1 MNDGK
6 FEFKRVRRR
15 FRRPLRTGMGPVEA
29 VERILIQTQTEHG
42 AGYGEIAPWPG
53 FPTETTDTAIEVL
66 RSAQGS
72 LSHLTAVV
80 AATRQLPCL
89 AAALSSCR
97 HWDTI
102 AAFGGQLP
110 CAGLLSDDPADF
122 SKKPAEG
129 FRTLKVKVL
138 PETTID
144 AIRSLLGRFD
154 GTLRL
159 DANAS
164 LDLAAART
172 WLEFVRSEPR
182 IQFLEQPLAVGHAG
196 YASLGTE
203 KVALDESFLTPV
215 GLEWDGP
222 VVVKPLLVGDWDQFL
237 AWRQAE
243 PARDVTYSSCFET
256 AIGRQ
261 GALWLA
267 AQDRVTTAVGFD
279 TLGRFE
285 MDGRDRHVSGPEA
298 RGSLDIRWDQFW
310 RDLV

>member
-1 MNDGK
+1 MIDGK

-15 FRRPLRTGMGPVEA
+15 FRHPLRTGLGEVEA
-29 VERILIQTQTEHG
+29 VERILLRSQTQAG
-42 AGYGEIAPWPG
+42 LGYGEIAPWPG
-53 FPTETTDTAIEVL
+53 FPTETTETALEVL
-66 RSAQGS
+66 RSAQGN

-80 AATRQLPCL
+80 EASPQLPCL

-97 HWDTI
+97 HWAAI
-102 AAFGGQLP
+102 AAFRGGLP
-110 CAGLLSDDPADF
+110 CAGLTTPDGADCGQ
-122 SKKPAEG
+122 KQAEG
-129 FRTLKVKVL
+129 FRTLKVKIL
-138 PETTID
+138 PTTDIA
-144 AIRSLLGRFD
+144 AIRSLLARFD

-182 IQFLEQPLAVGHAG
+182 VEFLEQPLPVGHAG
-196 YASLGTE
+196 YASLGAA
-203 KVALDESFLTPV
+203 KVALDESFLTPA
-215 GLEWDGP
+215 GLAWDGP
-222 VVVKPLLVGDWDQFL
+222 VVVKPLLVGDWDRFR

-243 PARDVTYSSCFET
+243 PGRRVVYSSCFET

-267 AQDRVTTAVGFD
+267 AQDGAPTAVGFD

-285 MDGRDRHVSGPEA
+285 RDGRDRHVGGPSA
-298 RGSLDIRWDQFW
+298 HGAPDLDWEQFW
-310 RDLV
+310 QELT